1 MIKIL
6 NSNKRNFNSELNKI
20 LSKRKSKIIFGGVS
34 VSSIIK
40 DVKKNGDKALLKYE
54 KKYNKNSNITPTI
67 NQVSK
72 SIDDSILHFLIL
84 IFDFGIFLQICFKF
98 SIIARSFSNLFTE
111 IIVPIRISSLFNN
124 ELSNI

>member
-40 DVKKNGDKALLKYE
+40 DVKKMEIRLYLNMR
-54 KKYNKNSNITPTI
+54 KNRTKT
-67 NQVSK
+67 
-72 SIDDSILHFLIL
+72 
-84 IFDFGIFLQICFKF
+84 QI
-98 SIIARSFSNLFTE
+98 
-111 IIVPIRISSLFNN
+111 
-124 ELSNI
+124 